1 MGLGLSPS
9 RDISNERYK
18 IRKVLIVAIGRP
30 REFDLDQA
38 LENALHVFWEK
49 GYEGASMADLTEAMG
64 ITKPSLYAAFG
75 NKEELFRKAF
85 DSYIDGPAG
94 YTKRALLLPTARAVV
109 ENLLY
114 SEVDAVTD
122 PECPAGCLSINGA
135 LTGGDA
141 AESIK
146 QELRV
151 RRSQFESD
159 LRARFERA
167 KSEGDLP
174 HAADPAAL
182 ARYIATISQ
191 GLAVQAV
198 GGAKRDELKKI
209 VEMVLM
215 TWPPVAA

>member
-1 MGLGLSPS
+1 
-9 RDISNERYK
+9 
-18 IRKVLIVAIGRP
+18 VAIGRP

-75 NKEELFRKAF
+75 NKEELFRKAL
-85 DSYIDGPAG
+85 DSYVDGPAG

-146 QELRV
+146 EELRV
-151 RRSQFESD
+151 RRSQFES
-159 LRARFERA
+159 A

-174 HAADPAAL
+174 EAADAAAL

-198 GGAKRDELKKI
+198 GGATREELKKTA
-209 VEMVLM
+209 EMVLM
-215 TWPPVAA
+215 TWPPVRS